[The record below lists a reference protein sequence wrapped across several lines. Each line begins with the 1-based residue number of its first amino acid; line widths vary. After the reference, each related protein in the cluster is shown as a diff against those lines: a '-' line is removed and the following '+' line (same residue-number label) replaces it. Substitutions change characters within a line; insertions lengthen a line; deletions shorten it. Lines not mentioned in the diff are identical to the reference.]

1 MESHSQK
8 ETDEQ
13 STSNT
18 STLSAGEKFWLKL
31 KAMPYSNDRVGQ
43 AEILN
48 MSWRPKVVTKIK
60 INEKDSKEIEP

>member
-8 ETDEQ
+8 ETGEQ
-13 STSNT
+13 STPNT
-18 STLSAGEKFWLKL
+18 SSLSAGEKFWLEL

-48 MSWRPKVVTKIK
+48 VSWKPNVKTKIK
-60 INEKDSKEIEP
+60 FNGKDK